1 MESVIQLT
9 DRRQTDRRCAGDHGI
24 VLARV
29 RPGLDASVVD
39 VSAHGA
45 LIETAHRLL
54 PGRHIE
60 LHLETADDRAAIR
73 GRVLRC
79 SVAVV
84 LASRMLYH
92 GAIGFESPLSW
103 FVVSDNDGYVI
114 LGAREVD
121 SRVP

>member
-1 MESVIQLT
+1 MDSDIQLT

-29 RPGLDASVVD
+29 RPGHDASVVD

-45 LIETAHRLL
+45 LIEIAHRLF
-54 PGRHIE
+54 PGRDIE
-60 LHLETADDRAAIR
+60 LHLETIDDRTAIR

-79 SVAVV
+79 SVAAV
-84 LASRMLYH
+84 LASRMVYH
-92 GAIGFESPLSW
+92 GAIGFESPLWW
-103 FVVSDNDGYVI
+103 FAASHSHGYLV

-121 SRVP
+121 SRVS